1 MAPEIDTDFV
11 HDFRVDLWS
20 LGTLL
25 YVLLCGVGPFTGT
38 GNDILKKKNSGEV
51 EFEMVQP
58 SVSAQ
63 RLVKN
68 LLRVDPTR
76 RLSVEEILR
85 HEWMNAPDEDLGSRD
100 LELALIIFGDWGH
113 KTQRVVM
120 GQAT

>member
-1 MAPEIDTDFV
+1 VAPEIDTDFV

-38 GNDILKKKNSGEV
+38 GKKILKKKNNGVV

-63 RLVKN
+63 RLIKS

-76 RLSVEEILR
+76 RLSVEQILR
-85 HEWMNAPDEDLGSRD
+85 HNWMNESDEDLGSRD